1 MPRSAS
7 LLFKSLRI
15 VLLAGVA
22 ATALSACAANRASM
36 PTPDYSGL
44 SGDQSAATLGELAAR
59 YKQRPGEKAISI
71 HYAAALRATG
81 QNQQAVAVLEAAIG
95 RNGKDIDLKIAYGKA
110 LTEAGRFEQALAVID
125 TAILPDR
132 PDWNALSVKGAVL
145 DQMGRNQEARAL
157 YLQAQLIAPDE
168 ASIAANLGLSYAM
181 TNELGAAEQHLRKA
195 VTMRGANSRIRQNLA
210 LVVGLQGRFEECR
223 RLYAAELPPDQVDS
237 NMAYIRALLTQQNRW
252 ALIEGSQG

>member
-7 LLFKSLRI
+7 LLFSSLRL

-36 PTPDYSGL
+36 PSPDYSGL
-44 SGDQSAATLGELAAR
+44 SSDQSGAALSELAAR
-59 YKQRPGEKAISI
+59 YKQRPGDKGLSI
-71 HYAAALRATG
+71 HYAAALRGAG
-81 QNQQAVAVLEAAIG
+81 QNEQAVAVLEVAIG
-95 RNGKDIDLKIAYGKA
+95 RNPADIDLKIAYGKA
-110 LTEAGRFEQALAVID
+110 LTEAGRFEQALAVLD
-125 TAILPDR
+125 AAIVPDR

-157 YLQAQLIAPDE
+157 YLQAQLLAPQE

-181 TNELGAAEQHLRKA
+181 TNELGPAEQYLRKA
-195 VTMRGANSRIRQNLA
+195 VTMRGANSKVRQNLA
-210 LVVGLQGRFEECR
+210 LVVGLQGRFDECR

-252 ALIEGSQG
+252 ALIEGAKG